1 MSKEWCNG
9 KLETDIHDMP
19 LKQIEQLIC
28 CCSNSRNAHAECPV
42 KPLVWSLPLLQDGEM
57 YPESPRADVCEA
69 DEAEN
74 RQEQEQQIV
83 EDAGEKKKKLHA
95 TVAAFVKKAVAGFE
109 VEVVDPETFTVT
121 ESFFL
126 MDSRLTMFSLKAK
139 SEIPAAQVQ
148 QDYNITDIL
157 SVYRRQDVAGRAFEL
172 AGMAKFC
179 VGMDIVSVSKR
190 VFFLFDSAVDED
202 EFFTSIKILRLSMI
216 VSKAR

>member
-1 MSKEWCNG
+1 M
-9 KLETDIHDMP
+9 
-19 LKQIEQLIC
+19 
-28 CCSNSRNAHAECPV
+28 
-42 KPLVWSLPLLQDGEM
+42 LQDGEI
-57 YPESPRADVCEA
+57 YPESSRADACEA

-74 RQEQEQQIV
+74 RQEQEQQVV
-83 EDAGEKKKKLHA
+83 EDAGEKKAKLYA

-139 SEIPAAQVQ
+139 SEMPAGQVQ

-157 SVYRRQDVAGRAFEL
+157 SVYRRQDVAGRAFAL

-190 VFFLFDSAVDED
+190 VFFLFDSVVDED
-202 EFFTSIKILRLSMI
+202 EFFTSIKILRMSMT